1 MSDIAIPFS
10 VLRSLHRQAYS
21 TWLDGGNNT
30 MQAVFRSYVREEIA
44 RRTIAAQE
52 QRIRQLEMDSIYL
65 NEVAG
70 PAIDLFQQRD
80 REQKAT
86 IAELRAQVE
95 RLTAELAE
103 HATGDGD
110 A

>member
-1 MSDIAIPFS
+1 MNSPAIPLS
-10 VLRSLHRQAYS
+10 DLRKLWRQTHVVYHNNPYSLF
-21 TWLDGGNNT
+21 D
-30 MQAVFRSYVREEIA
+30 VFRGYVREEIA

-95 RLTAELAE
+95 QLTAELAE
-103 HATGDGD
+103 RATGDGD